1 MDHRVGEFLCATYS
15 AYASYGSE
23 THHGSEPYDEKHALF
38 IAESRP
44 SYWLPRVIHTFRR
57 HHPTWPIYLIGTPD
71 VFRLVLTT
79 HGPDGIIPLPF
90 PAPSSPTEYSQL
102 MISTALWNSIEHD
115 HVLVFQLDTICLRP
129 VPTHVYDNYA
139 MVGAVCGHVCLPG
152 ESKDHADAPDTWT
165 IQGGLSYRNVHA
177 MRRAT
182 HALRPEER
190 HLTEDVVLTR
200 TLRRLDENV
209 PTLHDCLDFAIE
221 AFGNPRTAIGLHGVD
236 KLYVPPS
243 LIAATLPPPPT
254 QRPLYILITP
264 STPPTRDRSSP
275 TPTRDRSSPTRDRSS
290 PTPTRD
296 RSSSLWLLC
305 TLFKNIAT
313 DIIIK
318 GDPVPGIDDTV
329 TWVSPGHPF
338 EFEPNALVLITDAE
352 TIPDPAVLLDTL
364 PNVTA
369 PIRLAGGS
377 RTCILAPAD
386 RLDDEP
392 TVTLEHSLLH
402 ETQRWITALF
412 ATQKNIRTS

>member
-1 MDHRVGEFLCATYS
+1 MDHRVGEFLSTT
-15 AYASYGSE
+15 YGSE
-23 THHGSEPYDEKHALF
+23 THHGSDAYDEKHALF

-57 HHPTWPIYLIGTPD
+57 HHPTWPIYLIGSPD

-90 PAPSSPTEYSQL
+90 PAPTSPTEYSQL
-102 MISTALWNSIEHD
+102 LLSTALWNAIHHD
-115 HVLVFQLDTICLRP
+115 HVLVFQLDTVCLRP
-129 VPTHVYDNYA
+129 VPTHVYDDYA
-139 MVGAVCGHVCLPG
+139 MVGAVCGHVVLPG
-152 ESKDHADAPDTWT
+152 ESNGRDDAPDAPDTWT

-177 MRRAT
+177 MRRAA
-182 HALRPEER
+182 HAIRPEER
-190 HLTEDVVLTR
+190 HLAEDVVLTNV
-200 TLRRLDENV
+200 LRRLDECL
-209 PTLHDCLDFAIE
+209 PSLHECLDFAIE

-236 KLYVPPS
+236 KLYIPPS
-243 LIAATLPPPPT
+243 LIAATLPPSPT

-264 STPPTRDRSSP
+264 STP
-275 TPTRDRSSPTRDRSS
+275 
-290 PTPTRD
+290 PTRD